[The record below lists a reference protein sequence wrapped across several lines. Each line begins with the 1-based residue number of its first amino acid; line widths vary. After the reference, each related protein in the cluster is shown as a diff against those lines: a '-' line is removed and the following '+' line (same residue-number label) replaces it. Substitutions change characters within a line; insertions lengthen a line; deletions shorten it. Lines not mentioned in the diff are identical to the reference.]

1 MATDW
6 VVVELSPQGESEDP
20 DVLLA
25 SLKRS
30 LKKEVEIF
38 IPASISHVAESRVV
52 HRLIDNYVFVRYTL
66 PDQAYLRL
74 EGTKYVASILTIN
87 RGSTRSITGIKEAD
101 VAKMRRQIHV
111 ETEQGINVG
120 DEVRIESGPYKG
132 IHGRIIGDI
141 PENDAVQVYIKLRSK
156 EAIVTFPRSFLRF
169 VAKGIDNAAP
179 TQTFNPFLTKI
190 TRIQDWAAKVR
201 PLLGWSST
209 SWPAIQRQS
218 QTYDRIAQ
226 WVENGR
232 RLFEANRDP
241 FAAMTQRLNNLQLMD
256 RLVSKAPGLFEL
268 IGVERGLIRHV
279 SAKAVEEKAMQVG
292 YLDDV
297 AGRLA
302 DLEESVNYME
312 TAVAD
317 VQSSMI
323 QNVVIDGHNLAYRIH
338 YALAAMAKPM
348 TNAEGKPTTLI
359 YGVLKSLAATQKRF
373 PKATLYMVWDGTPQR
388 RLKEFPEYKAGRKSV
403 LDKEQVAQIQALLPL
418 VGVRQVH
425 NPDEETDDI
434 LAGLVKNTLKGQR
447 NLILSNDKDF
457 LQLVTYTDM
466 LLVPKVGN
474 RPETLYDPDRVVA
487 DYGVT
492 PDRIVAL
499 RAFQGDASDNI
510 PGVPRV
516 PTKIL
521 TALVSTFGT
530 VSDVYASNMSG
541 LTTGQ
546 FDRLTASEAQVRKN
560 VQLMTLLKDLPFEE
574 TPVSKNESAATEILG
589 NLSINADIIGPF
601 YEASAPAQGFVKT

>member
-38 IPASISHVAESRVV
+38 IPASVSIVAESRVV

-74 EGTKYVASILTIN
+74 EGTKYVSTILTIN
-87 RGSTRSITGIKEAD
+87 RGSTRSINGIKDAD
-101 VAKMRRQIHV
+101 VTKMRRQIHV

-141 PENDAVQVYIKLRSK
+141 PENDAVQVFIKLRSK

-169 VAKGIDNAAP
+169 VAKGIDNAAA
-179 TQTFNPFLTKI
+179 FNPFLTKI

-201 PLLGWSST
+201 PLLSWSDQGW
-209 SWPAIQRQS
+209 PRIQRQG
-218 QTYDRIAQ
+218 QVYDRITH
-226 WVENGR
+226 WIDRGR
-232 RLFEANRDP
+232 QLFEANRDP
-241 FAAMTQRLNNLQLMD
+241 FAAMAQRLNNLQLMD
-256 RLVSKAPGLFEL
+256 RMVAKAPGLFEL

-279 SAKAVEEKAMQVG
+279 SAKAVEQKAMQVG
-292 YLDDV
+292 YLNDV
-297 AGRLA
+297 ASRLA

-312 TAVAD
+312 TAVVD

-323 QNVVIDGHNLAYRIH
+323 QNVVVDGHNLAYRIH

-348 TNAEGKPTTLI
+348 VNAEGKTVSLI
-359 YGVLKSLAATQKRF
+359 YGMTKSLAALRKRF
-373 PKATLYMVWDGTPQR
+373 PKANLYVVWDGSPQR
-388 RLKEFPEYKAGRKSV
+388 RMKQFGEYKAGRKSV

-425 NPDEETDDI
+425 NPEEETDDI
-434 LAGLVKNTLKGQR
+434 LAGLVKNNLKGQR

-474 RPETLYDPDRVVA
+474 RPETLYDPDKVVA

-499 RAFQGDASDNI
+499 RAFQGDTSDNI
-510 PGVPRV
+510 PGVSRV

-521 TALVSTFGT
+521 TALVNTFGT

-546 FDRLTASEAQVRKN
+546 FERLSASEAQVRQN
-560 VQLMTLLKDLPFEE
+560 VHLMTLLKDLPFEE
-574 TPVSKNESAATEILG
+574 TPENKSESSAVEILG
-589 NLSINADIIGPF
+589 ALGINADIISPF
-601 YEASAPAQGFVKT
+601 FEASAAPAQGFVKT